1 MSRAG
6 AEAAHEPASGSITP
20 YWVPMVLFGV
30 LTMAESQLPAADFPK
45 AYIAK
50 AVIVT
55 AALLF
60 YRAPLAEIRVRARLI
75 APSVAIGLLLCVA
88 WIAIDRGVPYPHAGS
103 RTAFDP
109 TPLQGTVWW
118 VPFLAVRLFGLVV
131 MVPVMEEIFWRSFL
145 LRYITNPDFRRLP
158 MGTFSMTALWVMT
171 IGSAVSHPEWLVAA
185 IASLVFAFWLRRTGS
200 LFAAIVTHATTNAAL
215 GAYVLTTGAWQY
227 W

>member
-1 MSRAG
+1 
-6 AEAAHEPASGSITP
+6 
-20 YWVPMVLFGV
+20 
-30 LTMAESQLPAADFPK
+30 
-45 AYIAK
+45 
-50 AVIVT
+50 VT

-60 YRAPLAEIRVRARLI
+60 YRAPLAEIRVRAGLI

-88 WIAIDRGVPYPHAGS
+88 WIAIDRLVPYPHLGS

-109 TPLQGTVWW
+109 TSLKGTGWW
-118 VPFLAVRLFGLVV
+118 APFLATRFYGLVV

-145 LRYITNPDFRRLP
+145 LRYLTKPDFRQLP
-158 MGTFSMTALWVMT
+158 MGTFSTTALWVMVA
-171 IGSAVSHPEWLVAA
+171 GFALSHPEWLVAA

-215 GAYVLTTGAWQY
+215 GAYVLATGAWQY